1 VGVLILALTIG
12 NRTLRA
18 FRQSKQAISES
29 ASLLGTVV
37 NALTSRIQTSESIVN
52 DLRWKTD
59 AIIHRNADVE
69 SEQARLRTHYLV
81 LLHHTHEALSND
93 RRLILELEQIKSR
106 LSSISQNQRQPST
119 VIIRSHAQRSM
130 NGQTVLSSLNP
141 TERQII
147 EILAREGPKA
157 APDLGHLLKKSREH
171 IARLMKKLY
180 FEGYV
185 DRESN
190 RSPFKYALNDK
201 VRSESGLTSESITKK
216 VPGSA

>member
-1 VGVLILALTIG
+1 
-12 NRTLRA
+12 
-18 FRQSKQAISES
+18 
-29 ASLLGTVV
+29 
-37 NALTSRIQTSESIVN
+37 
-52 DLRWKTD
+52 
-59 AIIHRNADVE
+59 
-69 SEQARLRTHYLV
+69 
-81 LLHHTHEALSND
+81 
-93 RRLILELEQIKSR
+93 
-106 LSSISQNQRQPST
+106 
-119 VIIRSHAQRSM
+119 M

-157 APDLGHLLKKSREH
+157 APDLGHRLKKSREH

-201 VRSESGLTSESITKK
+201 VRSESGLASESIT
-216 VPGSA
+216 